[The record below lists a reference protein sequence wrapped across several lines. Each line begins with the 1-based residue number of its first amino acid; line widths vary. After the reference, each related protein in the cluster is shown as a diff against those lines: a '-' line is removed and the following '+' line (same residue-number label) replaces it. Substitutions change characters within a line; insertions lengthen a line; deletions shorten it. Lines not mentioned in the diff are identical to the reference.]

1 MNNQIQQIAERM
13 KELREI
19 LDISRQELAER
30 VGITAAEYSAYEEAT
45 ADIPVSVLYSVAQ
58 ALDTDPTVL
67 MTGEAPRMDRYTVVR
82 QGQGV
87 EVNRNPDYRFSS
99 LAFNFMHREMEPMLV
114 TLSAGDREPELVF
127 HEGQEFNYVV
137 EGSVIVTVGN
147 KSFTLHQGD
156 SIYFDA
162 ILPHSQTA
170 AEGTAKF
177 LTVINENAKGLKK

>member
-13 KELREI
+13 KELRES

-45 ADIPVSVLYSVAQ
+45 EDIPVSVLYSVAQ
-58 ALDTDPTVL
+58 ARDTDPTVL

-114 TLSAGDREPELVF
+114 TLRCV
-127 HEGQEFNYVV
+127 
-137 EGSVIVTVGN
+137 
-147 KSFTLHQGD
+147 
-156 SIYFDA
+156 
-162 ILPHSQTA
+162 
-170 AEGTAKF
+170 
-177 LTVINENAKGLKK
+177 